1 MSQASNNSSSSN
13 YSSPSVDTNIAGP
26 VVRRQGAV
34 FEAVDSAMRAQQHG
48 ALVNTHRFETVRGEL
63 ISSVKGGRPQN
74 KSTGFEYPTSQQ
86 VGVSGTVR
94 RPLLTP
100 GVDRPGLQKAEPAE
114 PCF

>member
-1 MSQASNNSSSSN
+1 MSSSSN
-13 YSSPSVDTNIAGP
+13 SSSTNNSSTSPDTNVAGP
-26 VVRRQGAV
+26 IVRRRGAV

-48 ALVNTHRFETVRGEL
+48 ALVNTHRFETVRGER

-86 VGVSGTVR
+86 VGVSGIVR

-100 GVDRPGLQKAEPAE
+100 GVDRPGFQKKEPAE

>member
-1 MSQASNNSSSSN
+1 MSQSSNSSSSIN
-13 YSSPSVDTNIAGP
+13 NSDITDVNAPGP
-26 VVRRQGAV
+26 TVRRRGAV

-48 ALVNTHRFETVRGEL
+48 ALVNTHRFETIRGER

-100 GVDRPGLQKAEPAE
+100 GVDRSSLQKAEPAE